1 MGGCE
6 ARTQGAAISNLDMG
20 AIEDAASRRRVRPG
34 GSVLILE

>member
-1 MGGCE
+1 MGGRE

-20 AIEDAASRRRVRPG
+20 ATEDEVSRRPALLG